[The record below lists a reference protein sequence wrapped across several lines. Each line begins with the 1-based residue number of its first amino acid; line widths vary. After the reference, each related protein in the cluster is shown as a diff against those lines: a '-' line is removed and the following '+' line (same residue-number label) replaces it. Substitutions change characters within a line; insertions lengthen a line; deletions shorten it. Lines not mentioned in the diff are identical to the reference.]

1 MTDRQAF
8 ERMMHLMGM
17 EKVASCSVEQGE
29 LVFYD
34 KDANHKVN
42 ETTENF
48 TATSY
53 YGMGAGAVF
62 TEEGDIWKAYF
73 YSGPT
78 RNTTETETLLD
89 EMYEHQQQKDN

>member
-1 MTDRQAF
+1 MTDRQVF

-17 EKVASCSVEQGE
+17 EIDTSCLVEEGE
-29 LVFYD
+29 LVFYG
-34 KDANHKVN
+34 KDDNEN

-53 YGMGAGAVF
+53 YGLYAGVVF
-62 TEEGDIWKAYF
+62 TEEGDIWKSYF

-78 RNTTETETLLD
+78 INTTETETLLHK
-89 EMYEHQQQKDN
+89 MYEQQKDN

>member
-1 MTDRQAF
+1 MTDRQSF
-8 ERMMHLMGM
+8 ERMMYLMGM
-17 EKVASCSVEQGE
+17 EEDGSCSVEQGE
-29 LVFYD
+29 LVFYG
-34 KDANHKVN
+34 KDDNSKN

-53 YGMGAGAVF
+53 YGLYAGAVF

-78 RNTTETETLLD
+78 RNTTETETLLNK
-89 EMYEHQQQKDN
+89 MYEQQKDN

>member
-1 MTDRQAF
+1 MTDRQSF

-17 EKVASCSVEQGE
+17 QKVGPYSVEQGE
-29 LVFYD
+29 LVFYE
-34 KDANHKVN
+34 KDEFDPDESVPV
-42 ETTENF
+42 ENV

-53 YGMGAGAVF
+53 YGLSAGAVF

-78 RNTTETETLLD
+78 RNTTETETLLNK
-89 EMYEHQQQKDN
+89 MYEQQKDN